1 MVHTRSRPPSCR
13 PPLFPLI
20 PSPPSVVCIQTVS
33 VDFVAKQ
40 VPIANSGTTV
50 ELYLFDCAGQ
60 SIFNQRNLN
69 SKHVRAH
76 TYVSKAPI
84 LSSTREGSSRIC

>member
-1 MVHTRSRPPSCR
+1 MAGSTTAAGSSRMVVARCAYAC
-13 PPLFPLI
+13 
-20 PSPPSVVCIQTVS
+20 VCGQTVS

-40 VPIANSGTTV
+40 IPIPQTSTWV

-69 SKHVRAH
+69 SKHVSRGGRAW
-76 TYVSKAPI
+76 AAA
-84 LSSTREGSSRIC
+84 C